1 MKLLL
6 DTAFILPSLG
16 IDAGEEVLKGLKKL
30 ADIKADVYCSRF
42 SILEALWVAARLSKS
57 ANIDQESF
65 RSGLRSI
72 LESRRYMK
80 VEEDSEI
87 FIEALKLYTL
97 GHKDMMDNIL
107 YASSAS
113 LNLQLLTL
121 DKELKEFI
129 RNNRLNDT
137 LVFPNQI
144 P

>member
-1 MKLLL
+1 LKLLL